1 MAAQLVLSELHRV
14 QRLVN
19 ALAERLESV
28 RVRTA
33 GFSGVSGVRSGE
45 GAEAGAE
52 AGAGVRAGA
61 DGELGVDKGARTPPL
76 SVPTFC
82 QLEGDLRKRL
92 RVLSSETIDLL
103 RRA

>member
-33 GFSGVSGVRSGE
+33 GLSGFSGFRSGE
-45 GAEAGAE
+45 GVEVGS
-52 AGAGVRAGA
+52 GVRAGV
-61 DGELGVDKGARTPPL
+61 DGKLGVVKGARTPPL

-92 RVLSSETIDLL
+92 RVLSSETIDVL